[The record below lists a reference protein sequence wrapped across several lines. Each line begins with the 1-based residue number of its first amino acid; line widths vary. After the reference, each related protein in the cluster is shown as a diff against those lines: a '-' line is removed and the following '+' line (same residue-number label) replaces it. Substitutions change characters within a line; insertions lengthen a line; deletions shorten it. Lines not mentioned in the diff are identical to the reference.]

1 MVAWI
6 NLKKEKV
13 VSLGN
18 LVGYL
23 FVQSVKVFLS
33 SRTLRMVISCSVL
46 NRFFLRVDQQFPRLG
61 TIFSFFFEKRFIIL
75 NQIYKNDH
83 ARTRNRP

>member
-46 NRFFLRVDQQFPRLG
+46 NRFFLRSAIPEIRNNLLFLL
-61 TIFSFFFEKRFIIL
+61 EKRFIIL